1 MWPLLVVVM
10 AEGAESHTALGH
22 GGALMHVQAR
32 ITNRSVEPLLLAILP
47 GLALLDIQRLNP
59 RLCKPRLDG
68 RCHKLSPIIAAQV
81 GWRTVPGDQ
90 RGQDTDNAFGRG
102 RQRSID
108 GQAFAC
114 G

>member
-47 GLALLDIQRLNP
+47 GLALL
-59 RLCKPRLDG
+59 G
-68 RCHKLSPIIAAQV
+68 
-81 GWRTVPGDQ
+81 
-90 RGQDTDNAFGRG
+90 
-102 RQRSID
+102 
-108 GQAFAC
+108 
-114 G
+114 